1 MAPRAGASD
10 KNPGFDDFR
19 PHEKSPED
27 PEADFR
33 KSVPV
38 FQELSNDLPNSI
50 GDLLRKLVK
59 MFEKKI
65 GTGN

>member
-1 MAPRAGASD
+1 MGPRAGASD

-27 PEADFR
+27 LEEDFR
-33 KSVPV
+33 KSVLV
-38 FQELSNDLPNSI
+38 SQELTNDLLNSI
-50 GDLLRKLVK
+50 DDLLRKLVK
-59 MFEKKI
+59 MFEKKS